1 MRQQDIRAA
10 IDEEKDVV
18 FNGLVYK
25 VSAYIYRRITN
36 PYTRK
41 RISIIQLELYRG
53 NNSVIIAD
61 PRKVELKEN

>member
-1 MRQQDIRAA
+1 MRQQDIRVA

-18 FNGLVYK
+18 YDGLVYK
-25 VSAYIYRRITN
+25 ITAYIYRRITN
-36 PYTRK
+36 PYNGNRN
-41 RISIIQLELYRG
+41 SIIQVELYRG